1 MRRVSRRLIIGALFG
16 ATLVALG
23 GCSAIRLGYNNGSQ
37 LAWWWLDGYLDFP
50 REQAPAVKTAIDR
63 WFDWHRATQLADYA
77 ALLATMQAQSVDA
90 TSPAAMCRLWGQMR
104 ERLDPSLDRAVL
116 LGADLVPALTEAQLR
131 HLEQRQAKGL
141 DEMRDE
147 YLQADAAERRRAS
160 VKRALDRA
168 EQLYGTLGDAQRKV
182 IADGV
187 AASPFDPE
195 AWMRERQARQ
205 RETVQTL
212 RRLVAERA
220 DREARVAA
228 LRVLVERSGRSP
240 DAAYREYQRRLTD
253 YNCAFAARI
262 HNATT
267 PAQRQHA
274 RETLRGWEED
284 LRALMAP
291 AAVPLGSPG

>member
-160 VKRALDRA
+160 VRRALDRA

>member
-1 MRRVSRRLIIGALFG
+1 MRRVSRRLIIGALLG

>member
-1 MRRVSRRLIIGALFG
+1 MRRVSRRLIIGALLG

-160 VKRALDRA
+160 VRRALDRA